1 VQAKIIVIE
10 TYYRSSGEE
19 RYFKEATVALSNL
32 YNEVWRFASYGKN
45 ADEVIIGVLVEYEN
59 KQKFD
64 MVVIKPSQQSFH
76 DAGFELSVLAC
87 NMTL

>member
-1 VQAKIIVIE
+1 MQAKIIVIE

-19 RYFKEATVALSNL
+19 RYFKESMAAIPDL
-32 YNEVWRFASYGKN
+32 YKEVWRQASYSKN
-45 ADEVIIGVLVEYEN
+45 ADEVIIGILIEYEN

-64 MVVIKPSQQSFH
+64 MVSIKPKQQSFH

-87 NMTL
+87 SMTL